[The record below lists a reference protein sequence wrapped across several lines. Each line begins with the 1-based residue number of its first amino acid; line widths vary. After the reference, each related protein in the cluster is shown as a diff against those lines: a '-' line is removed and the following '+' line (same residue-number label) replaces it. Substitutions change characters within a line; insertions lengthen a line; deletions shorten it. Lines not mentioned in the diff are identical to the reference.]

1 MNRRPLATTFVGLV
15 AVFFAHSASAQDR
28 MKATAPD
35 KMMPGDKAQKMREC
49 EKKATEQKIKMGD
62 RTRFVDH
69 CVAAAAK

>member
-35 KMMPGDKAQKMREC
+35 KMMPGDKVQKMREC
-49 EKKATEQKIKMGD
+49 QKRATEQKIKMED
-62 RTRFVDH
+62 RARFIDQ
-69 CVAAAAK
+69 CVVAGAK